1 MQLNIFRDKIKTIFL
16 DKIQQGE
23 SLSEKPKF
31 LAPKLIQLLHLPR
44 LCGGILKRQNLA
56 IVVNG
61 KMSSRNHL
69 QILLKTKKAE
79 QGVQPSTVGVFEA
92 H

>member
-23 SLSEKPKF
+23 SLSEEPKF
-31 LAPKLIQLLHLPR
+31 IAPKLLHLPR

-61 KMSSRNHL
+61 EMSSRNHL

-79 QGVQPSTVGVFEA
+79 QGVQPSIVGVFEA